1 LSIPYEYGKPDDFTT
16 PLDVE
21 RQRSITPASIR
32 RSTTPIILL
41 DVERQRS
48 ITPANIQRSTTPIT
62 PLDVERQHS
71 TTPVNVQHLTSPIDV
86 QHLTSPID
94 VQHSTSPTSL
104 ISPLESETIVSRS
117 RTRTNIEAILVKQGK
132 QIRALYELQK
142 ATHEKLIWIQN
153 QIKTQNEKK
162 KKTDLSEKVF
172 GVSKNFHCHRI
183 FNII

>member
-1 LSIPYEYGKPDDFTT
+1 MSIPYEYGKPDDFTT

-86 QHLTSPID
+86 QH
-94 VQHSTSPTSL
+94 STSPTSL

-162 KKTDLSEKVF
+162 KKD
-172 GVSKNFHCHRI
+172 
-183 FNII
+183 

>member
-86 QHLTSPID
+86 QH
-94 VQHSTSPTSL
+94 STSPTSL

-117 RTRTNIEAILVKQGK
+117 RTRTNVESILVKQGK

>member
-1 LSIPYEYGKPDDFTT
+1 MSIPYEYGKPDDFTT

-86 QHLTSPID
+86 QH
-94 VQHSTSPTSL
+94 STSPTSL

-117 RTRTNIEAILVKQGK
+117 RTRTNVEAILVKQGK

>member
-48 ITPANIQRSTTPIT
+48 ITPANIQRLTTPIT

-71 TTPVNVQHLTSPIDV
+71 TTPVNV

-172 GVSKNFHCHRI
+172 GVSKNFHCHCI

>member
-1 LSIPYEYGKPDDFTT
+1 MSIPYEYGKPDDFTT
-16 PLDVE
+16 PLDIE

-48 ITPANIQRSTTPIT
+48 ITPANIQRSTTSIT

-71 TTPVNVQHLTSPIDV
+71 TTPVNVQHLTSPITP
-86 QHLTSPID
+86 LD

-117 RTRTNIEAILVKQGK
+117 RTRTNVEAILVKQGK

-172 GVSKNFHCHRI
+172 GVSKNFHCHCI